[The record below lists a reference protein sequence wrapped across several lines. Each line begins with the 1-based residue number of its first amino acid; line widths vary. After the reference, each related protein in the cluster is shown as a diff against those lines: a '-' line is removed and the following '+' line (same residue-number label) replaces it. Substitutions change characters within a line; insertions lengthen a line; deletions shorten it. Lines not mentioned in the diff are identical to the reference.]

1 MGALIPAK
9 CGEACVSGN
18 SPQVRTLATRKLG
31 LVYIQLKPKH
41 SFFFYKKILYSPVKR
56 LVKEPSEA
64 TETEARNGRAGT
76 MCSRKKGLQILY
88 SLGKRDRERKSV
100 SSWRKR
106 KKKKKRRESA
116 AEDPDS
122 AVCSL
127 LHHRKSQKR
136 KSLPGELRFRSISSH
151 LSTET

>member
-41 SFFFYKKILYSPVKR
+41 SFFFIKKILFPVKR

-76 MCSRKKGLQILY
+76 I
-88 SLGKRDRERKSV
+88 V
-100 SSWRKR
+100 
-106 KKKKKRRESA
+106 
-116 AEDPDS
+116 
-122 AVCSL
+122 
-127 LHHRKSQKR
+127 
-136 KSLPGELRFRSISSH
+136 
-151 LSTET
+151 